1 MFDKSK
7 ILGAMSDRVGKP
19 PAPDMG
25 DEMGE
30 DNMEKQ
36 GKSTVD
42 IDATDLPSIANWEE
56 GKEYKVGMTLRMTG
70 SEDVDNDGQPN
81 VQCEVVNI
89 EEETPEEDAQEG
101 GDETGEPTSPTPAA
115 PPMQAPIFK
124 K

>member
-1 MFDKSK
+1 
-7 ILGAMSDRVGKP
+7 MSDRVGKP

-56 GKEYKVGMTLRMTG
+56 GKEYKVSMTLRMTG